1 MSPQLSLALG
11 LIAVVGALVSF
22 GIALNFGASTRSLVR
37 ARLRRVYTAPT
48 AKKKQPKRQ
57 PTGGEDK
64 LGVLRLFV
72 RPAGVQKLER
82 DLLLAGKASTWRL
95 SSLVLLKV
103 LVPVVLFLP
112 FLMWVKSS
120 PSMLRAIVFLGMLG
134 LAYALPSIVV
144 GGRAAERQKA
154 ILYELPDI
162 LDQVTISIESGLGF
176 EAALARVGE
185 NSRGPLGEEIARVV
199 QDSRLGVSRRDAYQ
213 ALSDRTDVEDLK
225 RFLKSIMQAEE
236 FGVSI
241 SKVVRTQAEELRT
254 KRRQR
259 AEEKGAKV
267 ALKLLFPMLVCM
279 FPVLFILILTPAIVN
294 MGKVL

>member
-176 EAALARVGE
+176 EAALARVG
-185 NSRGPLGEEIARVV
+185 
-199 QDSRLGVSRRDAYQ
+199 
-213 ALSDRTDVEDLK
+213 
-225 RFLKSIMQAEE
+225 
-236 FGVSI
+236 
-241 SKVVRTQAEELRT
+241 
-254 KRRQR
+254 
-259 AEEKGAKV
+259 
-267 ALKLLFPMLVCM
+267 
-279 FPVLFILILTPAIVN
+279 
-294 MGKVL
+294 